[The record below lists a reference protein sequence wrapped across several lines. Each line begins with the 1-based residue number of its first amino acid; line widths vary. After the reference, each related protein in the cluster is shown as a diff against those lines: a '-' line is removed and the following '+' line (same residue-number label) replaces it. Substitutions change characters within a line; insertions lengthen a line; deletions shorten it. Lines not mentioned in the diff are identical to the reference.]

1 MLERAEEWG
10 GGVQGHEL
18 REPWQH
24 RQALRGRARLPGG
37 RRLAGGMRDGGPAH
51 RSRGLG
57 GAGHP
62 LRARPLNRH
71 AARARGLVLQAAQLP
86 GAVFVAT
93 PIGGNVL
100 AAKYGYGFAGPQSL
114 LLHGLTLGL
123 PLLATV
129 LAVQA
134 LAGRLSSR
142 LGLYVIGV
150 LRAGA
155 AWVVGL
161 MTKYA

>member
-1 MLERAEEWG
+1 
-10 GGVQGHEL
+10 
-18 REPWQH
+18 
-24 RQALRGRARLPGG
+24 
-37 RRLAGGMRDGGPAH
+37 
-51 RSRGLG
+51 
-57 GAGHP
+57 

-71 AARARGLVLQAAQLP
+71 AARARVQIVVLQAAQLP

-100 AAKYGYGFAGPQSL
+100 AAKYGYGSVVPQSL

-150 LRAGA
+150 LCAGA

-161 MTKYA
+161 RSSHWAPQPWSHAPRPSGRAADGAC